1 MENEHNNNL
10 INSSSIESIQEIE
23 LYLVESSKL
32 MESINSAIQ
41 YRHAET
47 AFDCL
52 ESLTTSSKEIGA
64 TVFAQLCS
72 QIAFCLKEYRWPE
85 TLLLL
90 KQLNSWY
97 DNLVSELQKIL
108 LKRS

>member
-1 MENEHNNNL
+1 MENENNNL
-10 INSSSIESIQEIE
+10 VPPLSTESVQGIE
-23 LYLVESSKL
+23 LYLVESSQL

-41 YRHAET
+41 HRHADT
-47 AFDCL
+47 AYDCL
-52 ESLTTSSKEIGA
+52 NSLTASSKEIGA

-72 QIAFCLKEYRWPE
+72 QIAFCVKEYRWPE

-90 KQLNSWY
+90 KQLNNWY

-108 LKRS
+108 LKRGG

>member
-1 MENEHNNNL
+1 MKNEHLDLVTSSNNESV
-10 INSSSIESIQEIE
+10 SSIE
-23 LYLVESSKL
+23 LYLIESNRW
-32 MESINSAIQ
+32 MAEINQAIQ
-41 YRHAET
+41 SRYAET
-47 AFDCL
+47 ACDL
-52 ESLTTSSKEIGA
+52 LSTLTASSKEIGA

-85 TLLLL
+85 TFLLL

-108 LKRS
+108 LKRAK